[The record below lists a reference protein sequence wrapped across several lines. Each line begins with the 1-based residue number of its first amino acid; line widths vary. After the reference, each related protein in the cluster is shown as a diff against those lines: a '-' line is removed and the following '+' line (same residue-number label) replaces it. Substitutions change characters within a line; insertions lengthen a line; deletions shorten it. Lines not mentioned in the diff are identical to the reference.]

1 MDTVLRDNWPWTGL
15 LGLDGYVPTPTV
27 HKPTPHGPSLAPRTG
42 AVPFFETR
50 AGGSAG
56 CQPSG
61 EQVRTALRQPHERAA
76 VVNFQP
82 AQANRVFE
90 ARRVFRRRPFVAE

>member
-50 AGGSAG
+50 AWTRNHSIGRKR
-56 CQPSG
+56 
-61 EQVRTALRQPHERAA
+61 EQIDADQCVRGADQ
-76 VVNFQP
+76 
-82 AQANRVFE
+82 
-90 ARRVFRRRPFVAE
+90 